1 MDAHAPRKSPPAGD
15 GSRARAARAEPHFW
29 LFFNGFGEIGYCN
42 NSLAELIGRRAAD
55 LKGLAVTSILQ
66 RLPLT
71 QATRPSGNIGMMAN
85 YMGRRHPLDL
95 VLDDGRSL
103 PMFGLVRSVR
113 LGTGPAFIVQLKPR
127 GRPGRRRSD
136 V

>member
-1 MDAHAPRKSPPAGD
+1 MDAHAPRNSPLARD
-15 GSRARAARAEPHFW
+15 GPRAHAARAEPQFW
-29 LFFNGFGEIGYCN
+29 LFFNGCGEIGYCN
-42 NSLAELIGRRAAD
+42 NSLAKLIGRRAAD

-66 RLPLT
+66 QLPLKR
-71 QATRPSGNIGMMAN
+71 ATLGGNIGMMPN
-85 YMGRRHPLDL
+85 YMGRRCPLDL

-113 LGTGPAFIVQLKPR
+113 LGTGSAFIVQLQPR
-127 GRPGRRRSD
+127 GRSGRRHPD

>member
-1 MDAHAPRKSPPAGD
+1 LDAHAPRNSPPTAG
-15 GSRARAARAEPHFW
+15 GSRARAARAEPQFW
-29 LFFNGFGEIGYCN
+29 LFFNGCGEIGYCN
-42 NSLAELIGRRAAD
+42 NPLAKLIGRRAAD

-66 RLPLT
+66 QLPLK
-71 QATRPSGNIGMMAN
+71 QATPGGNIGMMPN
-85 YMGRRHPLDL
+85 YMGRRCPLDL

-127 GRPGRRRSD
+127 GWPGRRRPD

>member
-1 MDAHAPRKSPPAGD
+1 MDAHAPKNSPPTGV
-15 GSRARAARAEPHFW
+15 ARERTQPEP
-29 LFFNGFGEIGYCN
+29 NRISGCSSIACGEIGYCN
-42 NSLAELIGRRAAD
+42 NSLAKLIGRKAAD

-66 RLPLT
+66 QLPLK
-71 QATRPSGNIGMMAN
+71 QATPDGNVGMMPN
-85 YMGRRHPLDL
+85 YMGRRFPLDL

-103 PMFGLVRSVR
+103 PMFGLVRSIR

-127 GRPGRRRSD
+127 GRPGRRRPD